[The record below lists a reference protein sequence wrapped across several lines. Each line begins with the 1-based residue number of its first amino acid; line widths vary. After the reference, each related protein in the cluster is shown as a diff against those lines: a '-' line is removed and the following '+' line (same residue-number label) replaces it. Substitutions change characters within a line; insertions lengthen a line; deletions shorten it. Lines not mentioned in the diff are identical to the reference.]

1 MLHVFYLQHFYL
13 FIIYCFVTT
22 SVFLTRCTYLKFV
35 KNIIEQLNLLLSKSS
50 VYTSLLCSSFCW
62 TLCVTCFLFTT
73 FLFIYCFVTPS
84 VFLTLIGCTYLKFV
98 KNIIEQLNLL
108 LSKSSVYTSLLCS
121 SFCWTLCVT
130 CFLFLTF
137 LFIYCFVTPSVFL
150 TLIGCTYLKFVK

>member
-1 MLHVFYLQHFYL
+1 MPGEYVRTCITNNILNSDNIGRLQWRYVLFIRHYCVHHFVEPFLLHVFSLQH
-13 FIIYCFVTT
+13 
-22 SVFLTRCTYLKFV
+22 LKKRV
-35 KNIIEQLNLLLSKSS
+35 
-50 VYTSLLCSSFCW
+50 
-62 TLCVTCFLFTT
+62 
-73 FLFIYCFVTPS
+73 IYCFVTPS
-84 VFLTLIGCTYLKFV
+84 VFLTFIGCTYLKFV

-150 TLIGCTYLKFVK
+150 TLIGCTYLKIVK